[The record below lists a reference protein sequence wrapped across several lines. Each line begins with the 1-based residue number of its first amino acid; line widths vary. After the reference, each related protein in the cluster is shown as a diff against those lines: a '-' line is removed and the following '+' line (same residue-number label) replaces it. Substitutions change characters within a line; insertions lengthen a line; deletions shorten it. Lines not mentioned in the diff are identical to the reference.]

1 VPHGDWKL
9 SREKEITLT
18 WRSEH
23 RWRRKK
29 NISVQLGFS
38 PAGGKGEPTL
48 ERAKSSRA
56 NSGRF
61 LLDQEAKHRQKNSTE
76 KNWLALGEPNKKNSR
91 ENKLMNKI
99 QILNCST
106 KIKAI
111 FL

>member
-1 VPHGDWKL
+1 VSTDGGG
-9 SREKEITLT
+9 
-18 WRSEH
+18 
-23 RWRRKK
+23 RK
-29 NISVQLGFS
+29 ISASSWDSVQLGE
-38 PAGGKGEPTL
+38 KGEPTL

-56 NSGRF
+56 NSGRV

-111 FL
+111 FP